1 MMSQRIYRA
10 LQCADPRNKKISF
23 VKAAF
28 LVLTLAGLSLPC
40 FSAPDLTKKQSSGL
54 SQGKAVQKLH
64 RADFRVKGASCV
76 ACLRRISKTMREQNG
91 VLKADVSIFKP
102 YWAIA
107 IYDQG
112 KTNMDKIYESVKAE
126 KVTFEEMEDHP
137 IDSLPLIVIPKGM
150 NKAEASTPSGAGSAP
165 AAGH

>member
-1 MMSQRIYRA
+1 MISLRIYRV
-10 LQCADPRNKKISF
+10 LQSADLTSRKISALG
-23 VKAAF
+23 AAF
-28 LVLTLAGLSLPC
+28 LVLTLTSLALPGL
-40 FSAPDLTKKQSSGL
+40 SAPDLSKKPSGTSQS
-54 SQGKAVQKLH
+54 KAAQKLH

-137 IDSLPLIVIPKGM
+137 IDSLPMIVIPKGM
-150 NKAEASTPSGAGSAP
+150 NKAEASAPAGSA
-165 AAGH
+165 AAPSSSH